1 MADDRYFNYVTAVS
15 SAGIVDDIGVTVVQ
29 DANGWRFHAWRRQ
42 NGLTAPAMIPSSAD
56 CKRSFATAHAATAYF
71 RQTYMGALRGR

>member
-15 SAGIVDDIGVTVVQ
+15 SAGIIDDIDVTVVQ
-29 DANGWRFHAWRRQ
+29 DANGWRFHAWHRQ

-56 CKRSFATAHAATAYF
+56 CKQSFATADDAAAYF
-71 RQTYMGALRGR
+71 RQTYMDELRGR